1 MNVQID
7 IHQDRTVE
15 PGPLFRVA
23 TYVVYTYGIDPN
35 IFVFNIDTD
44 EFSHVATVWDMI
56 NVESDRIIAQ
66 NNLDPFYRKD
76 SAIVDYVNQVTAD
89 TAAQYTAERV
99 GFLAQ
104 QYDLMNSEFVG
115 ESDYSFVEP

>member
-35 IFVFNIDTD
+35 IFVFNVDTD
-44 EFSHVATVWDMI
+44 EFSHVATVWDMV

-76 SAIVDYVNQVTAD
+76 SAIVDYVNQITAD
-89 TAAQYTAERV
+89 AAAQYSAERV

-104 QYDLMNSEFVG
+104 QYDLMNREFVG

>member
-44 EFSHVATVWDMI
+44 EFSHVATVWDMV

-89 TAAQYTAERV
+89 AAAQYTAERV

>member
-7 IHQDRTVE
+7 IHQERTVE
-15 PGPLFRVA
+15 PGPVFRVA
-23 TYVVYTYGIDPN
+23 THTVYAYGINPN
-35 IFVFNIDTD
+35 IFVFDVETD
-44 EFSHVATVWDMI
+44 EFSHVATVWDMV
-56 NVESDRIIAQ
+56 NVVTDRIIAQ

-76 SAIVDYVNQVTAD
+76 SAVIDYADQVTAD
-89 TAAQYTAERV
+89 LAAQYTAERV